1 MREGRGGGMRPGRAG
16 RGARGA
22 RAARAAAAFDGIR
35 LAARFE
41 ACCAARELRRPP
53 AGPGPLLPPQS
64 VVAALMGAL
73 QRPDY
78 PEAGAGVRACFAFC
92 EPRGAAGLLPGE
104 ARLVRL
110 RRDFAGGWV
119 DGDAFRAT
127 LEAPPFNA
135 LMGCEEWRPCSEMPR
150 FLGGDRAAQA
160 VRVTPRRRL
169 GAARAGGEGG
179 AGQGGQGF
187 SKEAGD
193 VPFTF
198 FLQRIDTGPFSGCW
212 LSSGAAPGDLAG
224 A

>member
-1 MREGRGGGMRPGRAG
+1 
-16 RGARGA
+16 
-22 RAARAAAAFDGIR
+22 
-35 LAARFE
+35 
-41 ACCAARELRRPP
+41 
-53 AGPGPLLPPQS
+53 
-64 VVAALMGAL
+64 
-73 QRPDY
+73 
-78 PEAGAGVRACFAFC
+78 
-92 EPRGAAGLLPGE
+92 
-104 ARLVRL
+104 
-110 RRDFAGGWV
+110 
-119 DGDAFRAT
+119 
-127 LEAPPFNA
+127 
-135 LMGCEEWRPCSEMPR
+135 MPR